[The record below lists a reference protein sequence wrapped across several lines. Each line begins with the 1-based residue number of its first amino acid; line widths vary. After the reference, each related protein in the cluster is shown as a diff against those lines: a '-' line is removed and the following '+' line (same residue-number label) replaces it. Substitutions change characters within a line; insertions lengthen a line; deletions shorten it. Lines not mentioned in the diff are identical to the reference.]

1 MTDEE
6 LMEEFINVETTDD
19 AITFFIKEISWA
31 GPCTPVTRWTNARV
45 LLGNTTSTK
54 IQNAKQQL
62 IEDERFFRICPECA
76 QRQPNGWMMEE
87 YCQGCGAENHGI
99 VF

>member
-1 MTDEE
+1 MRFAFFVWVTN
-6 LMEEFINVETTDD
+6 LLTHLF
-19 AITFFIKEISWA
+19 AIVDRYMIVHYSGMSPFEA
-31 GPCTPVTRWTNARV
+31 
-45 LLGNTTSTK
+45 L
-54 IQNAKQQL
+54 
-62 IEDERFFRICPECA
+62 DRICPECA